1 MSLRI
6 MVVDDSQATR
16 RVVSALVGT
25 RWTVCGSAENGKTA
39 VTKFIELRPDLVLL
53 DLGMP
58 DIDGLEVG
66 RQIRAIDASTP
77 MILFTVSDPWE
88 YETPARKV
96 GFSHVVSKS
105 EPWKLLDIIKEMVA
119 NIEHANDKAGGEGTE
134 HEGKNDRGRGDH
146 SIH

>member
-16 RVVSALVGT
+16 RVVSALVGS
-25 RWTVCGSAENGKTA
+25 RWTVVGSAENGKMA
-39 VTKFIELRPDLVLL
+39 LKKFAELKPDLVLL

-66 RQIRAIDASTP
+66 RQIHAMDASAR
-77 MILFTVSDPWE
+77 MILFTLSDPWGLE
-88 YETPARKV
+88 APARKA
-96 GFSHVVSKS
+96 GFMRVISKS
-105 EPWKLLDIIKEMVA
+105 EPWKLLDSIKEIVEG
-119 NIEHANDKAGGEGTE
+119 IEGGADDGAK
-134 HEGKNDRGRGDH
+134 HGSGSRRDP